1 MNASG
6 PRGACRVVLTTGKM
20 SGNRA
25 AYYEDV
31 ADGREDYYAE
41 TNPTDDTGDDRT
53 GGGEDARGCWLGQ
66 GAERLGLHGSLVRG
80 ELSRLVSDLH
90 PRSGELLGARKRMTA
105 THRDGPNA
113 KRISVAPVSGWD
125 LTFSAPKSV
134 SVLYAIS
141 DSDVRDGV
149 RDAHD
154 EAVSDALAFVERHA
168 AFTRRGAGGVDVV
181 PGNGFIAAAFRHVTS
196 RAGDPQLH
204 SHVVVSNLIQAAGRY
219 TRLDGRP
226 LLATLRTG
234 GYVYQAALREKLTE
248 RLGVQ
253 WGPVLNGHADL
264 VGVPEAVLAAFSRR
278 SEEIAERMAERGESS
293 ARAAQTAALATRAS
307 KDYAVSTPEL
317 RDRWQAIAA
326 EHGLTRTEL
335 ANVTDRATPTPPSE
349 VRLRQIVDHL
359 IGPRG
364 LTAEASA
371 FAFRDV
377 VRAWAQAH
385 PAGATPERLEQLAEW
400 TIAQP
405 GVREIDRSAHGA
417 VYCTQE
423 LLDLEAELIDQATRR
438 AEDGVGI
445 ASPEH
450 VEAALAR
457 RPPISDEQAAMVCSL
472 TSTGA
477 GIEVVRGYA
486 GTGKTFA
493 LEAAREAW
501 EAGGTRVIGAALAG
515 KAAEGLQAGS
525 GIASGTIARLL
536 DELDRGHGHGLSRG
550 GVLVVDE
557 AGMVGTRTLHH
568 SPPTPPRPAR
578 SSCSSE
584 TTPSCPSLRLAA
596 PSPPSPTRSASASW
610 SRCAANATPATSNC
624 SQGSVTATPIRPSKP
639 SPRPVASSPGRPGS
653 RPATSWSAT
662 GCATNKRSV
671 GAA

>member
-6 PRGACRVVLTTGKM
+6 PRGAFGVVLTTGKM
-20 SGNRA
+20 SGDRA

-53 GGGEDARGCWLGQ
+53 GGGEDARGRWLGQ
-66 GAERLGLHGSLVRG
+66 GAEQLGLHGSLVRG

-90 PRSGELLGARKRMTA
+90 PRTGELLGARKRMTA

-154 EAVSDALAFVERHA
+154 EAVSDALGFVERHA

-219 TRLDGRP
+219 TRLDARP
-226 LLATLRTG
+226 LLATLKTG

-253 WGPVLNGHADL
+253 WGPVVNGHADL

-278 SEEIAERMAERGESS
+278 SQEIAERMAERGESS

-326 EHGLTRTEL
+326 EHGLTRTDL

-385 PAGATPERLEQLAEW
+385 PAGATPRTPGAAGGVDDRAARGPGNRPRRPRRRLLH
-400 TIAQP
+400 P
-405 GVREIDRSAHGA
+405 GAARPRSRTHRPG
-417 VYCTQE
+417 
-423 LLDLEAELIDQATRR
+423 D
-438 AEDGVGI
+438 
-445 ASPEH
+445 P
-450 VEAALAR
+450 AR
-457 RPPISDEQAAMVCSL
+457 RGRRRDCVIRARRGGARAAPSISDEQAAMVCSL

-525 GIASGTIARLL
+525 GIASGTIAR
-536 DELDRGHGHGLSRG
+536 
-550 GVLVVDE
+550 
-557 AGMVGTRTLHH
+557 
-568 SPPTPPRPAR
+568 PAR
-578 SSCSSE
+578 R
-584 TTPSCPSLRLAA
+584 TGPRART
-596 PSPPSPTRSASASW
+596 
-610 SRCAANATPATSNC
+610 
-624 SQGSVTATPIRPSKP
+624 
-639 SPRPVASSPGRPGS
+639 RPVAR
-653 RPATSWSAT
+653 R
-662 GCATNKRSV
+662 
-671 GAA
+671 GARRR